1 MELVGVQR
9 LEEEAARED
18 MGGWSRQLGKHV
30 ALAGQL
36 VTYGQLSVYVSLHT
50 ALHNVMLLSL
60 CTNEQTEVD

>member
-30 ALAGQL
+30 ALAG
-36 VTYGQLSVYVSLHT
+36 
-50 ALHNVMLLSL
+50 
-60 CTNEQTEVD
+60 